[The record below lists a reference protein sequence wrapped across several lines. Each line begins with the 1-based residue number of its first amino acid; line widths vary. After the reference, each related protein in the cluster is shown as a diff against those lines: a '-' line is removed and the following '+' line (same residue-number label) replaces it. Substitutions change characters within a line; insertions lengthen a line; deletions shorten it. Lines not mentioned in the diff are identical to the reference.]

1 MPDSRHEPLILP
13 RPLVQKLFA
22 HAQSEPGAEVCGL
35 IGAIDGEARSHY
47 PVPNRAPEPNRL
59 FEMDEQAQ
67 IAAMKAMRE
76 RGEELFAI
84 YHSHPA
90 APPEPSDRD
99 NAEIGYPEA
108 WYLIISLNI
117 KGVLEMRA
125 WRMEDG
131 GFREYRV
138 KILRE

>member
-1 MPDSRHEPLILP
+1 MNESLILP

-35 IGAIDGEARSHY
+35 IGAIDGSACSHY
-47 PVPNRAPEPNRL
+47 PVQNNAPEPDRL
-59 FEMDEQAQ
+59 FDMDAQSQ

-76 RGEELFAI
+76 RGEALFAV

-99 NAEIGYPEA
+99 AAGLGYPDA

-125 WRMEDG
+125 WREEG
-131 GFREYRV
+131 GKLTEHKV
-138 KILRE
+138 QILPD